1 MYSPIYYA
9 VFSGSLETVKFFM
22 NESKDLKNK
31 AFINPFHLAAI
42 INNVEVGKLLLEK
55 YKVNSTD
62 KQNHTPLM
70 YAIKNHSNE
79 FIQFLLQQPDIDI
92 NSQDNVLLFY

>member
-1 MYSPIYYA
+1 
-9 VFSGSLETVKFFM
+9 M
-22 NESKDLKNK
+22 NEGKDIKDT

-92 NSQDNVLLFY
+92 NCQDKVFNCY